1 MWTVDAQP
9 RKISSHSKKKH
20 LPSDELTFTFFLIL
34 CSFKAQD
41 KLRITVFFLII
52 QSGLD
57 RSCQNK
63 NTNPPKKSF
72 NSWNTKYLKMN
83 STFECDYSPPFKSP
97 LHQMT
102 NSSSWDNLLLSSTCP
117 LALRTTLNLIIII
130 VYFTFAVLF
139 ASSLF
144 PQIIPHYIFLI
155 LRSSFLDY

>member
-9 RKISSHSKKKH
+9 RKISSHSKKKKKN
-20 LPSDELTFTFFLIL
+20 TQWWINIYFFLIV

-130 VYFTFAVLF
+130 VYFTFAI
-139 ASSLF
+139 LF
-144 PQIIPHYIFLI
+144 PSYLWLSLMIYFL
-155 LRSSFLDY
+155 SSVHLSWIY